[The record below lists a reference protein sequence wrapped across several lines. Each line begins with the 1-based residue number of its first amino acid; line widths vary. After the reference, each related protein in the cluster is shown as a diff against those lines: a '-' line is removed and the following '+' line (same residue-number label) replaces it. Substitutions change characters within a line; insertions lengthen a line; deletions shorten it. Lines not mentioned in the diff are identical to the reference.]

1 MERIFRALA
10 AAAAAVLPVLF
21 DHDRADAAFGVERV
35 GVGRSAVAVLT
46 AGGQVLNGRTADAE
60 QHGGLLCI
68 ADHEG
73 AYVDAVPGVEVFGVG
88 ERRCFVIPSV
98 DGRNGNDVS
107 VLPGKRRGR
116 VLIGIGRGAVFQASQ
131 RAVGVVGESLAGA
144 VRVGVAT
151 YQTACIQAVFLGV
164 FARVGK
170 GHSFVTA
177 AVDFEP
183 FFFVRDFPFASFER
197 PFIGGIDFVG
207 LFRIVI
213 VLVVTG
219 QKTFGIVFEEHVAL
233 VGAGTVAVNLGVGR
247 FYPSQPVFGCYV
259 GMFGLLRIVGIIRV
273 VRIFRFVLSHAPLGD
288 GDIRGFSAAGDDDDR
303 LAGFGRF
310 VFSERDGNRV
320 LAGVARSGVDG
331 DPAFGTRGFTY
342 GCRPALGRLETDGMG
357 QRIGRNRGR

>member
-1 MERIFRALA
+1 MRS
-10 AAAAAVLPVLF
+10 LPLPILF
-21 DHDRADAAFGVERV
+21 GHDRADAAFGVERV
-35 GVGRSAVAVLT
+35 GVGHSAVAVLT

-73 AYVDAVPGVEVFGVG
+73 TYVDAVPGVEVFGVG
-88 ERRCFVIPSV
+88 ECRCFVIPSV
-98 DGRNGNDVS
+98 DGRNGNDVA
-107 VLPGKRRGR
+107 VLPGKCRGR
-116 VLIGIGRGAVFQASQ
+116 IRFGIGRIAVFRASQ

-144 VRVGVAT
+144 VRVGVAA

-170 GHSFVTA
+170 GHSFVAA

-219 QKTFGIVFEEHVAL
+219 QKTFGIVFEEQVTL

-273 VRIFRFVLSHAPLGD
+273 FRFVLSHAPLGD
-288 GDIRGFSAAGDDDDR
+288 GDICGFSAAGDGDDR

-310 VFSERDGNRV
+310 VFGERDGNRV

-331 DPAFGTRGFTY
+331 DPAFGTRGFTH
-342 GCRPALGRLETDGMG
+342 GCRPALGRFETDGMG